1 VVLCAPTDGFGEVVV
16 AVEIEPVGKSEPDVT
31 WVFGHGINLAMG
43 TDSGGWQALKRPGA
57 GAGWGVRSLEV
68 PHVGRRGRDLP
79 SDTPLVIGSWSVD
92 RIGLDG

>member
-43 TDSGGWQALKRPGA
+43 TDSGGLAGSQANPGPGLVEVRP
-57 GAGWGVRSLEV
+57 LEV
-68 PHVGRRGRDLP
+68 SHVGRRGRDLP
-79 SDTPLVIGSWSVD
+79 SDTPLVTGS
-92 RIGLDG
+92 